1 MEGLFNCN
9 KCVTEANLPDG
20 VRKLAKSNF
29 VEYNI
34 TNAIN
39 VEQDQRNIW
48 VINMEDRKNVIV
60 RVENGEVVEVG
71 NYDK

>member
-1 MEGLFNCN
+1 MEGLFNHI
-9 KCVTEANLPDG
+9 KYGTEANLPDD
-20 VRKLAKSNF
+20 VRKLAKPNL
-29 VEYNI
+29 VECNI

-39 VEQDQRNIW
+39 MEQDQRNIW

-60 RVENGEVVEVG
+60 RVENGEVAEVG